1 MDYAYTYQDVSVDFH
16 KSDMQATADSD
27 ATYLSEANASS
38 RVAGLH
44 YFGNLKS
51 NPHQF
56 VNGNVE
62 VLCKQTLTKMSS
74 ACNSEYAGLFENSN
88 KIIANRNLAE
98 ELGHHQEPSIIR
110 TDNKCSHDICHRSCK
125 MNKTKSMDM
134 RYHVTRERQDTGII
148 DVQWGP
154 GETNNADLFT
164 KIQPVKV
171 IKEKRNMYV
180 KTGPLTSVSKGVL
193 STSAA
198 GRSNNLD

>member
-1 MDYAYTYQDVSVDFH
+1 
-16 KSDMQATADSD
+16 
-27 ATYLSEANASS
+27 
-38 RVAGLH
+38 
-44 YFGNLKS
+44 
-51 NPHQF
+51 
-56 VNGNVE
+56 
-62 VLCKQTLTKMSS
+62 
-74 ACNSEYAGLFENSN
+74 
-88 KIIANRNLAE
+88 
-98 ELGHHQEPSIIR
+98 
-110 TDNKCSHDICHRSCK
+110 
-125 MNKTKSMDM
+125 MDM

-154 GETNNADLFT
+154 GKTNNADLFT